1 MSKNYEKLYND
12 LKAECEQI
20 KKDNDEICNEYESTI
35 QMLSD
40 SINEFKKEKE
50 TLLSK
55 INSLENDI
63 QKNEKEKETLVN
75 RNKDKILDIQ
85 DLNKANE
92 KLKEEMKAMLNETRL
107 AKTKL
112 ISLENTNDHY
122 ENKLRQNEALIE
134 DLTSQLESALEEN
147 ITLQTEFEIYK
158 QKNEE
163 ALIRKEQE
171 IKDLQNDISNKEK
184 TIIRI
189 NENNAIK
196 ELRKSQIPD
205 EVIRRYQRKFTASVP
220 IKPLYEDKKNDNN
233 NKDKH
238 TDRIDKSVTGVIDEK
253 KLVTPLSNSTTKFP
267 SKFMEIY
274 RKSIGGNTSIPL
286 NKILEK
292 NQSLKKSIEM
302 NANNDDSLLVSM
314 NSRNNISKVNTLK
327 DDTIIEGDVDDKN
340 EKEEIENDENDN
352 DSTASEK
359 KCFEDLVICD
369 EKDFN
374 IIPIKQLMPN
384 NKKNKNKKL
393 ADNLRSMLSIIQ
405 KRKDVLISHQ
415 KMNHMKLEKLG
426 YKMKYKY

>member
-163 ALIRKEQE
+163 TE
-171 IKDLQNDISNKEK
+171 I
-184 TIIRI
+184 I
-189 NENNAIK
+189 NQW
-196 ELRKSQIPD
+196 LH
-205 EVIRRYQRKFTASVP
+205 Y
-220 IKPLYEDKKNDNN
+220 L
-233 NKDKH
+233 
-238 TDRIDKSVTGVIDEK
+238 
-253 KLVTPLSNSTTKFP
+253 
-267 SKFMEIY
+267 
-274 RKSIGGNTSIPL
+274 
-286 NKILEK
+286 
-292 NQSLKKSIEM
+292 
-302 NANNDDSLLVSM
+302 
-314 NSRNNISKVNTLK
+314 
-327 DDTIIEGDVDDKN
+327 
-340 EKEEIENDENDN
+340 
-352 DSTASEK
+352 
-359 KCFEDLVICD
+359 
-369 EKDFN
+369 
-374 IIPIKQLMPN
+374 
-384 NKKNKNKKL
+384 
-393 ADNLRSMLSIIQ
+393 
-405 KRKDVLISHQ
+405 
-415 KMNHMKLEKLG
+415 
-426 YKMKYKY
+426 